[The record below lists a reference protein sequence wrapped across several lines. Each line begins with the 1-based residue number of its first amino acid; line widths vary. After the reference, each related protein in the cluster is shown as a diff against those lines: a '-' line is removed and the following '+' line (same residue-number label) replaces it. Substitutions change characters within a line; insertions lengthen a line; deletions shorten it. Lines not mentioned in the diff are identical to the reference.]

1 MPINIIN
8 KNSTSKEWYVHIN
21 SIWKT
26 VGENYQID
34 ALLSHEAT
42 ERNGSEMVQLQL

>member
-1 MPINIIN
+1 MPTNIVN
-8 KNSTSKEWYVHIN
+8 KNSTPNYVHIN

-26 VGENYQID
+26 VGENDQID

-42 ERNGSEMVQLQL
+42 ERNGSEMVQLQP